1 MKKTREYYG
10 ILAGSVGI
18 IINLLLFLLKLSV
31 GIITNSVSIM
41 ADAFNN
47 ATDSAS
53 SVISILGFK
62 LSAKAPDRK
71 HPFGYGKAE
80 YLAGLFISVMIFI
93 VGIEFVSSSINKIL
107 NPEPINISFS
117 IVILLLISILAKI
130 FIGIFNYKLGVK
142 INSTVLKA
150 VMQDSIN
157 DCITTSV
164 VIVSMIFEK
173 FTGYKIDGYV
183 GLLVAIFILY
193 SGFNLIKDT
202 ISPLIGQGADP
213 DLKDRINKTILSFDH
228 ILSVHDL
235 IIHNYG
241 EGKCLASVH
250 VEVPDTMD
258 IITIHNIV
266 DAAEKIVFR
275 ETSVY
280 IVIHIDPVCTNDSRV
295 LGIKADVE
303 KLLLDDNLSM
313 HDFRITDS
321 SDEITL
327 IFDMVV
333 PFNFTDENEK
343 NIITKIKRL
352 NPKYNPIIQIDR
364 E

>member
-18 IINLLLFLLKLSV
+18 VINLFLFLLKLGV
-31 GIITNSVSIM
+31 GIVTNSVSIM

-47 ATDSAS
+47 AADSAS
-53 SVISILGFK
+53 SIISILGFK

-80 YLAGLFISVMIFI
+80 YLAGLFISVMIFV
-93 VGIEFVSSSINKIL
+93 VGIEFVKTSINKIL
-107 NPEPINISFS
+107 NPEPINISF
-117 IVILLLISILAKI
+117 IIIILLLISILAKI
-130 FIGIFNYKLGVK
+130 FIGIFNHRLGTL
-142 INSTVLKA
+142 INSTILKA

-173 FTGYKIDGYV
+173 FTGYKVDGYV

-193 SGFNLIKDT
+193 SGFSLIKDT

-213 DLKDRINKTILSFDH
+213 DLKDKINKTILSFDN

-241 EGKCLASVH
+241 EDKSLASIH

-266 DAAEKIVFR
+266 DSAERQVWR
-275 ETSVY
+275 DTGVY
-280 IVIHIDPVCTNDSRV
+280 IVIHIDPICTTDTRV
-295 LGIKADVE
+295 LSIKSGIE
-303 KLLLDDNLSM
+303 NLLLENNLSM
-313 HDFRITDS
+313 HDFRIIDS
-321 SDEITL
+321 EDNITL

-333 PFNFTDENEK
+333 PFTFTTDNEN
-343 NIITKIKRL
+343 NIIEKIKEI

>member
-1 MKKTREYYG
+1 MKKSREYYG

-18 IINLLLFLLKLSV
+18 IINLLLFLLKLGV
-31 GIITNSVSIM
+31 GAITNSVSIM

-47 ATDSAS
+47 AADSAS
-53 SVISILGFK
+53 SIISILGFK

-80 YLAGLFISVMIFI
+80 YLAGLFISVLIFV
-93 VGIEFVSSSINKIL
+93 VGIEFVKTSINKIL
-107 NPEPINISFS
+107 NPEPISVSFV
-117 IVILLLISILAKI
+117 IIILLLISILAKI
-130 FIGIFNYKLGVK
+130 FIGVFNYKLGTL

-157 DCITTSV
+157 DCITTGV
-164 VIVSMIFEK
+164 VIASMIFEK
-173 FTGYKIDGYV
+173 FTGFRIDGYV

-213 DLKDRINKTILSFDH
+213 DLKEKINKTILSFDN

-241 EGKCLASVH
+241 EGKSLASVH

-266 DAAEKIVFR
+266 DSAEKKVWR

-280 IVIHIDPVCTNDSRV
+280 IVIHIDPVCTTDARV
-295 LGIKADVE
+295 LSIKAGIE
-303 KLLLDDNLSM
+303 SLLSEHNLSM
-313 HDFRITDS
+313 HDFRVIDS
-321 SDEITL
+321 IDNITL
-327 IFDMVV
+327 VFDMVV
-333 PFNFTDENEK
+333 PFAFTDDDMR
-343 NIITKIKRL
+343 NIITEIKKI
-352 NPKYNPIIQIDR
+352 NPKYNPIIEIDR

>member
-1 MKKTREYYG
+1 MKKSREYYG

-18 IINLLLFLLKLSV
+18 VVNLLLFLLKLGV
-31 GIITNSVSIM
+31 GAITNSVSIM

-47 ATDSAS
+47 AADSAS
-53 SVISILGFK
+53 SIISILGFK
-62 LSAKAPDRK
+62 LSSKAPDRR

-80 YLAGLFISVMIFI
+80 YLAGLFISVMIFV
-93 VGIEFVSSSINKIL
+93 VGIEFVKTSINKIL
-107 NPEPINISFS
+107 NPEAIHVSAVI
-117 IVILLLISILAKI
+117 IVLLLISILAKI
-130 FIGIFNYKLGVK
+130 FIGIFNYRLGTK

-173 FTGYKIDGYV
+173 FTGFKIDGYV

-213 DLKDRINKTILSFDH
+213 DLKDKINKTILSFDN

-241 EGKCLASVH
+241 EGKSLASVH

-266 DAAEKIVFR
+266 DSAEKKIFH

-280 IVIHIDPVCTNDSRV
+280 IVIHIDPVCTTDARV
-295 LGIKADVE
+295 LSIKAGVE
-303 KLLLDDNLSM
+303 SLLLENKLSM
-313 HDFRITDS
+313 HDFRIVDNM
-321 SDEITL
+321 DDITL

-333 PFNFTDENEK
+333 PFSFTDDNKKDIVE
-343 NIITKIKRL
+343 KIKKI
-352 NPKYNPIIQIDR
+352 NPKYNPIIEIDR